1 MHSDMNVF
9 FLGDLTRSLLGFVR
23 RKNRA
28 HEAKRWPVVD
38 AIVSGFTLEP
48 DLRGIRPV
56 VHYSYALNNA
66 TWHGTC
72 IGFAIKEPLL
82 KRLHETL
89 NAQQV
94 IRVRYDPTDLGCSLV
109 LNRDN
114 PGLPFKVDPDPHL
127 MVMVD

>member
-1 MHSDMNVF
+1 MHPDMNGF
-9 FLGDLTRSLLGFVR
+9 SLGDLTRSLLGFVR

-28 HEAKRWPVVD
+28 HEAKQWPVVD
-38 AIVSGFTLEP
+38 AIVSSFTLEP

-56 VHYSYALNNA
+56 VLYSYALNNA
-66 TWHGTC
+66 TWHGSC

-82 KRLHETL
+82 KKLHAHL
-89 NAQQV
+89 NAQPA
-94 IRVRYDPTDLGCSLV
+94 IRARYDPTDLGFSLV

-127 MVMVD
+127 MVMID